1 MAKLTPAQLLEIVSQ
16 MVHAL
21 IGAFLFYLLSV
32 YFPGSLLAVAVAY
45 VGLFVFELWKEF
57 SLDLAT
63 EQGATVAGGVLD
75 LTIYYVGAGIA
86 LLALLLTH
94 RPL

>member
-1 MAKLTPAQLLEIVSQ
+1 MARLTPAQLLEVVSQ

-32 YFPGSLLAVAVAY
+32 YFPGNLAAVAVTY
-45 VGLFVFELWKEF
+45 GGLLVVEFVKEF
-57 SLDLAT
+57 YVDLKV
-63 EQGATVAGGVLD
+63 EQGATVASGTLD
-75 LTIYYVGAGIA
+75 LVMYYVGAGIA
-86 LLALLLTH
+86 FLALVLTH

>member
-1 MAKLTPAQLLEIVSQ
+1 MKLTVARLGTVTAAG
-16 MVHAL
+16 MHAL

-32 YFPGSLLAVAVAY
+32 YFPGNLWAVGAAY
-45 VGLFVFELWKEF
+45 GGLFAIEVWKEF
-57 SLDLAT
+57 WLDLRT

-75 LTIYYVGAGIA
+75 LMIYYAGAGIA
-86 LLALLLTH
+86 LLAIVLTH